1 MVCLISFSK
10 FSDMLQAFTCASA
23 IGNFLSLYVGI
34 NIINSFP
41 CVFIGNIHFLKALRV
56 NSQPSQRAYALL

>member
-1 MVCLISFSK
+1 
-10 FSDMLQAFTCASA
+10 MLQAFTCASA

>member
-23 IGNFLSLYVGI
+23 IGNFSSLYVGI

-41 CVFIGNIHFLKALRV
+41 CVFIGNIPFLKALRV